1 MAKKTIARIQSGTK
15 KSMAKLIIPVKS
27 KKTGYYSF
35 DERVVNTEEAKAIL
49 AKPIA
54 IR

>member
-1 MAKKTIARIQSGTK
+1 MAKKTIAKIQRGAK

-35 DERVVNTEEAKAIL
+35 EEKIINIGDAKAIL
-49 AKPIA
+49 AQPIA
-54 IR
+54 TR